1 MEIMSPAQMDQDD
14 DFASFIHINNRE
26 NDFTRLPLSADTNK
40 HTVKGQH
47 CNIRGPASWNSAR
60 NVS

>member
-40 HTVKGQH
+40 HTAKGQH
-47 CNIRGPASWNSAR
+47 CNIRGPAS
-60 NVS
+60 